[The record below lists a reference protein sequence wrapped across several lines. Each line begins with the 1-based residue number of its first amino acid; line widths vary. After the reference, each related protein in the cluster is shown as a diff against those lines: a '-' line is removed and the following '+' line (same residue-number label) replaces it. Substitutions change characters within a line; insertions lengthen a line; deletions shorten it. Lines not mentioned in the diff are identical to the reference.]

1 MRSIKYGRVL
11 LGIVMTLVVV
21 LTLGFLS
28 TDIHAAATPYTTFT
42 TDNENGYIMTYDAY
56 TPNGQITG
64 GDDVTFKTLEYVYID
79 SEDYIYITD
88 SGNAEVYIFD
98 SNYQYVDTLS
108 YNGSGDIP
116 GFYAVNS
123 IFVTDTKIYIPDSFS
138 KVVYIFDREA
148 VLHRQEAFTLWVD
161 DVDTDTELSENDL
174 VYISDPETNLPIG
187 EPVYTISLG
196 EEVDGYQQYLF
207 KDIVTGEVVFTKTNI
222 LDFMGKFLGN
232 WVKTVYDEKTL
243 LKINVYA
250 AKNEPIQVIG
260 TPEGPVFE
268 TYTFAPRRVVADKRG
283 NMYIVGARSDNGLI
297 MLNYDGEFVTFFGG
311 NPIRT
316 PLLDQI
322 RSLLLSEEQQD
333 KLLALSNIDI
343 DYITGVAIDQK
354 GFIYTVT
361 STLEDNNIKKFNV
374 SGTNYLDGDIYG
386 WVGAVDIKVGAYNN
400 IIAVDEYGWIYE
412 YDSDGR
418 LIFAFSVKES
428 ANGRDGLLKLPKSI
442 AIDSNDNLYVV
453 DQGNKFV
460 QIYNSTEFTDSIHTA
475 LKAYQDGDEVL
486 AQENWEYA
494 LNYATVFDLAHIG
507 LGDSYVRQEEF
518 DKALQEYIL
527 ASDKQGISDTFW
539 QVRQF
544 WLEENLQ
551 AVFIS
556 IIAFFSLLTI
566 WKFVNKRKHFTAK
579 LGEKI
584 KTLRKKSRTFDELLY
599 IGTFIKH
606 PLDGYYEIKRNNRVS
621 VKTAS
626 IIYLLL
632 AICYIFYQLVTN
644 IIFLDTFDPNIF
656 YNLIIITTVLMLWV
670 VANYFVCL
678 IADGEGSFKNVYVA
692 TAMSFTPILFIVPI
706 VAIYSNFLTFQETV
720 FFAGPLTVVYLWVG
734 IYFFFMIK
742 EIHNYEVN
750 ETFKI
755 IAKSVFTML
764 IMGIFLFVIYSLNNQ
779 IFSVAS
785 DIARELIER

>member
-1 MRSIKYGRVL
+1 MKRLKQIRILFVMMMTL
-11 LGIVMTLVVV
+11 MVVMTL
-21 LTLGFLS
+21 GFMN
-28 TDIHAAATPYTTFT
+28 TEVQAAATPYTTFT

-56 TPNGQITG
+56 TPNGQILG
-64 GDDVTFKTLEYVYID
+64 AEGITFKTLEYVYID
-79 SEDYIYITD
+79 SEDYIYISD
-88 SGNAEVYIFD
+88 SGNAAIYIFD
-98 SNYQYVDTLS
+98 SDYQYVDTLT

-123 IFVTDTKIYIPDSFS
+123 IFVTEDKIYIPDSFA
-138 KVVYIFDREA
+138 KAIFVFDRYS
-148 VLHRQEAFTLWVD
+148 VLHREEGFTLWID
-161 DVDTDTELSENDL
+161 DVDLDDELSENDL
-174 VYISDPETNLPIG
+174 VYIADAETNQPIG
-187 EPVYTISLG
+187 EPVYYVSLG
-196 EEVDGYQQYLF
+196 EMDGNYQTYLF
-207 KDIVTGEVVFTKTNI
+207 KDINTDEVVFQKTNI
-222 LDFMGKFLGN
+222 MDMLGKFLGS
-232 WVKTVYDEKTL
+232 WVSTTYETKTL
-243 LKINVYA
+243 LRLNVYA
-250 AKNEPIQVIG
+250 GKNEPIQVIQ

-268 TYTFAPRRVVADKRG
+268 SYTFAPRRVVADKRG

-322 RSLLLSEEQQD
+322 RSLLLSDAQED

-343 DYITGVAIDQK
+343 DYITGVAIDKK

-374 SGTNYLDGDIYG
+374 SGTNYLDGDIHG

-400 IIAVDEYGWIYE
+400 IVAIDEYGWIYE

-418 LIFAFSVKES
+418 LIFAFCIKES
-428 ANGRDGLLKLPKSI
+428 GNGRDGLLKLPKSI
-442 AIDSNDNLYVV
+442 SIDSHDNLYVI
-453 DQGNKFV
+453 DQGNKFL
-460 QIYNSTEFTDSIHTA
+460 QIYKSTEFTDSIHYA
-475 LKAYQDGDEVL
+475 LKAYQDGDEIL

-507 LGDSYVRQEEF
+507 LGDSFVREEKF
-518 DKALQEYIL
+518 NEALQEYTL

-544 WLEENLQ
+544 WLENNLQ
-551 AVFIS
+551 TVFIS

-566 WKFVNKRKHFTAK
+566 WRIVDKRLHYSAK
-579 LGEKI
+579 LSLKI
-584 KTLRKKSRTFDELLY
+584 QKLRQKSKTIDELLY
-599 IGTFIKH
+599 IGTFIKK
-606 PLDGYYEIKRNNRVS
+606 PLDGYYEIKRNHRVS

-626 IIYLLL
+626 IIYGLL
-632 AICYIFYQLVTN
+632 ALVYVFYQKVTN
-644 IIFLDTFDPNIF
+644 IIFLDTFQPNIM
-656 YNLIIITTVLMLWV
+656 YNLIILASVLVLWV

-706 VAIYSNFLTFQETV
+706 VAIYSNVLTYQETV
-720 FFAGPLTVVYLWVG
+720 FFVGPLTFAYIWVA

-742 EIHNYEVN
+742 EIHNYEVS
-750 ETFKI
+750 ETVKI
-755 IAKSVFTML
+755 ILKSIFTML